1 MPLLEQRR
9 CHCHGK
15 PSWTLSKLPFLLSLN
30 QSITPQIHW
39 LMSSPQRLRFKTI
52 ILSDVHLGL
61 PDCRIAEVNTFLRHT
76 ESEKL
81 ILNGDI
87 IDAWHLRRWGK
98 WKKDYTHF
106 FRIILKKI
114 EKNGTEVVYI
124 RGNHD
129 DFLWRVMPLQFEG
142 LHVCN
147 EHIHETPHGKY
158 VCVHG
163 DGFDAVTTNHQWIA
177 MLGGIGY
184 SALLRANRL
193 YNNYRRL
200 RGKPFF
206 SLSKLIKSRVKS
218 AVSYVGKYEDQL
230 QQFAARKNCEG
241 IICGHIHTPA
251 DKRVGEVHYL
261 NSGDWVESST
271 AVVETLDRQM
281 KLVDYESFE
290 KALGLTESVSVAEE
304 ERIEAGL
311 VGSDV
316 SVPA

>member
-1 MPLLEQRR
+1 M
-9 CHCHGK
+9 
-15 PSWTLSKLPFLLSLN
+15 
-30 QSITPQIHW
+30 
-39 LMSSPQRLRFKTI
+39 
-52 ILSDVHLGL
+52 
-61 PDCRIAEVNTFLRHT
+61 
-76 ESEKL
+76 
-81 ILNGDI
+81 
-87 IDAWHLRRWGK
+87 
-98 WKKDYTHF
+98 
-106 FRIILKKI
+106 
-114 EKNGTEVVYI
+114 
-124 RGNHD
+124 
-129 DFLWRVMPLQFEG
+129 
-142 LHVCN
+142 
-147 EHIHETPHGKY
+147 
-158 VCVHG
+158 
-163 DGFDAVTTNHQWIA
+163 
-177 MLGGIGY
+177 
-184 SALLRANRL
+184 
-193 YNNYRRL
+193 
-200 RGKPFF
+200 
-206 SLSKLIKSRVKS
+206 KS